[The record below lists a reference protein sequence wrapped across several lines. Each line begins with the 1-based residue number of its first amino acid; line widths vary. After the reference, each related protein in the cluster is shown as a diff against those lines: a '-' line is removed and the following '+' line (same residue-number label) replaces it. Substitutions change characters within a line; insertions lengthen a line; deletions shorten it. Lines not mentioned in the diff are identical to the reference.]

1 MTKNICVIWKIEFK
15 ILPLPSHDEIIDG
28 IKFSRNNE
36 LVEVIVSKNLSEY
49 TEKNGYYLIPSPQYE
64 YAQKIRD
71 LILIKAIHNCI
82 FEPIEVE
89 PIRDAK
95 ICNKEHLEGLGI
107 RIRTPVNG
115 SINFGY
121 HIFEE
126 NNYFSEANEYW
137 RTGFLKSTKGHQD
150 DILEISRWI
159 VMAQEEESEIK
170 GFIILYIAFNYLY
183 SHYSRRIKKV
193 SDESPNNE
201 IRTTI
206 YYLLAKKQLNEVFEL
221 NKNNFTFQTLASF
234 DIKKNDNKK
243 PDCSENLSL
252 TLKSVFDKNCDQKVV
267 VYKAA
272 LCVHQIRND
281 LFHYGIGMSNS
292 FRKANVGKF
301 FLITLLPRLL
311 RNFIEYK

>member
-1 MTKNICVIWKIEFK
+1 MTKNICVIWKLGYNIF
-15 ILPLPSHDEIIDG
+15 PLPSHDEIIDG
-28 IKFSRNNE
+28 IKFSKE
-36 LVEVIVSKNLSEY
+36 KESVEVIVSKDLSDY
-49 TEKNGYYLIPSPQYE
+49 REKNGYYLIPSPKNE
-64 YAQKIRD
+64 YVQTIKD

-82 FEPIEVE
+82 FEPIKVE
-89 PIRDAK
+89 STGDGEIY
-95 ICNKEHLEGLGI
+95 NKEYLEELGI
-107 RIRTPVNG
+107 NIRVPI
-115 SINFGY
+115 SSSLDFGY

-137 RTGFLKSTKGHQD
+137 DTGFLKSTKGHQD

-170 GFIILYIAFNYLY
+170 GFIILYLAFNYLY

-193 SDESPNNE
+193 SDESPGNE

-206 YYLLAKKQLNEVFEL
+206 YHLLTQKRLDEVFRL
-221 NKNNFTFQTLASF
+221 NKNTFRALASF
-234 DIKKNDNKK
+234 DIKMSD
-243 PDCSENLSL
+243 DGENLSL
-252 TLKSVFDKNCDQKVV
+252 TLKNVLDKNCDQKFV

-272 LCVHQIRND
+272 LCVHQIRNE
-281 LFHYGIGMSNS
+281 LFHYGIGMSNAL
-292 FRKANVGKF
+292 RKASLGKF